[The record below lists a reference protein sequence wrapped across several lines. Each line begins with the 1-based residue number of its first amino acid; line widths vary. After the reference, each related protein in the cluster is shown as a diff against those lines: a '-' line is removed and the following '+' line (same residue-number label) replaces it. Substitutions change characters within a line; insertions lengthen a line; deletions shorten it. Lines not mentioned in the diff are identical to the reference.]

1 MSEVAS
7 FSGVL
12 KRKGAFFG
20 IWSSCF
26 CEIVGCDLL
35 VRRNESTPKVERR
48 IKLRQETHVTPLD
61 NKQPRFQLSSPND
74 QPITFLASSHDNMME
89 WIISI
94 RAATFKYTSLTMDS
108 FTILSVI
115 GRGSFGKVM
124 LCENKSTKQ
133 LFAIKSV
140 HKDRLLR
147 SQKVHTVLFERS
159 ILGKMSHPFI
169 VSLCFAFQ
177 TPTKFYLG
185 LEYLPGGELFHHF
198 HDKSRLDMDAVR
210 YYVAMIALALDY
222 LHSHGVVYRDLK
234 PENVL
239 LDADGYIKLTD
250 FGLSKEIDGAT
261 GTFCGTAEYLAPEV
275 IRREPYGCRIDW
287 WALGILTYELV
298 FGVTPFRHANRSRM
312 FTLIQSREVA
322 FPDAADARIV
332 RLIRGLLAKDP
343 RNRFAFEQVRE
354 EPFFEGVSFQDLLEK
369 KVPMRFVPKI
379 SDAKEPSNF
388 DSEFTSESALDSL
401 GTPPVER
408 ADFDGFSFI
417 GSQFMQ
423 PLKPEIATGDL
434 PTDAAQVALTQ
445 DADGAVPASQA
456 PAISPVNPQEA
467 AVGIANP
474 REGGAEIADRQEGA
488 VHFSDRQEVGIADH
502 QEGAV
507 DFADLQEDGIADRQE
522 GAVDFAD
529 LQEVRIAGPQEAAT
543 GVVGP
548 QELADAVVDA
558 PGSPEG
564 SIAVDE
570 ALEPEPPPEGRDG

>member
-1 MSEVAS
+1 M
-7 FSGVL
+7 
-12 KRKGAFFG
+12 
-20 IWSSCF
+20 
-26 CEIVGCDLL
+26 
-35 VRRNESTPKVERR
+35 
-48 IKLRQETHVTPLD
+48 
-61 NKQPRFQLSSPND
+61 
-74 QPITFLASSHDNMME
+74 TFLAPSHDNMME
-89 WIISI
+89 WIISL

-140 HKDRLLR
+140 HKDRLIR
-147 SQKVHTVLFERS
+147 SQKVHTILFERS

-198 HDKSRLDMDAVR
+198 RDKSRLDMDAVR
-210 YYVAMIALALDY
+210 HYVAMIALALDY
-222 LHSHGVVYRDLK
+222 LHSQGVVYRDLK

-275 IRREPYGCRIDW
+275 VRREPYGCRIDW

-298 FGVTPFRHANRSRM
+298 FGATPFRHPNRSRM
-312 FTLIQSREVA
+312 FTLIQSRDVV
-322 FPDAADARIV
+322 FPDDADGCIV

-379 SDAKEPSNF
+379 ADVKEPSNF

-423 PLKPEIATGDL
+423 PLKPEMPTGDI
-434 PTDAAQVALTQ
+434 PTDAAPTH
-445 DADGAVPASQA
+445 DTAVPVSLA
-456 PAISPVNPQEA
+456 PSAAPVNPQDTAAADVNPQEA
-467 AVGIANP
+467 ALGVTNPHEAAVEIALHQELAIEITDHH
-474 REGGAEIADRQEGA
+474 EGAVELTDHQEATIETAYGQESASEIAHRQEAAAEIADL
-488 VHFSDRQEVGIADH
+488 H
-502 QEGAV
+502 
-507 DFADLQEDGIADRQE
+507 
-522 GAVDFAD
+522 
-529 LQEVRIAGPQEAAT
+529 EAAT
-543 GVVGP
+543 DVAEP
-548 QELADAVVDA
+548 QELVGAVVDV
-558 PGSPEG
+558 PGSREG
-564 SIAVDE
+564 AACRGGGDARASAVGWV
-570 ALEPEPPPEGRDG
+570 LGPGPPPEACDG